1 MMAIIVLIDG
11 TALSLPL
18 FFSLSLSFMFQF
30 LLVGIKISFRTGY
43 PVPRPAVSGT
53 TDDAWRMHTKQLQIK
68 SR

>member
-18 FFSLSLSFMFQF
+18 FFTLSLPFMFQF

-53 TDDAWRMHTKQLQIK
+53 TDDA
-68 SR
+68 